1 MIIVFSSGIES
12 GKVAYKK
19 KFSYKIK
26 HEGPHHLN
34 ENLIADFG
42 DYKPNEDVFNH
53 FDDQLDVPHNIHN
66 KIEWEIRLGDK
77 IKGELNKSSKTPDII
92 LSNFFLLLQKLVTF

>member
-1 MIIVFSSGIES
+1 MIIVFLSGIDS

-26 HEGPHHLN
+26 HHLN

-53 FDDQLDVPHNIHN
+53 FDDQLDVPHNIIHN

-77 IKGELNKSSKTPDII
+77 IKGELNKSSKTPDSI
-92 LSNFFLLLQKLVTF
+92 LSKFFLLLQKLVTF